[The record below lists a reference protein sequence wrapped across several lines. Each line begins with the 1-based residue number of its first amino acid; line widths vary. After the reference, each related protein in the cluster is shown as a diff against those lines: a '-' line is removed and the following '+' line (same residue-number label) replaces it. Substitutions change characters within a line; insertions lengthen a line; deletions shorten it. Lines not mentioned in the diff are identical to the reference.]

1 MHRNQSVSA
10 HSFAMVPRS
19 NIPRSRFNVQT
30 SHKTTF
36 DAGKLVPIY
45 VDEVLPGDTFSLS
58 CTAFGRMA
66 TPIFP
71 IMDNLHM
78 DTFFFFV
85 PYRLIWDNWK
95 KFMGEQ
101 KNPGDSTDFL
111 VPQVST
117 PVGGWSIGSLGDY
130 FGLPTVGQVGAAKDV
145 SHSALPLRAYN
156 LIYNEW
162 FRDENLVP
170 SFPVNTGD
178 GPYRDWETDRK
189 STRLNSSHRS
199 LSRMP
204 SSA

>member
-1 MHRNQSVSA
+1 MGLIMHRNQSVSA
-10 HSFAMVPRS
+10 YSFAMVPRAD
-19 NIPRSRFNVQT
+19 IPRSRFTVQT

-36 DAGKLVPIY
+36 DAGKLIPIY

-111 VPQVST
+111 VPQVKT
-117 PVGGWSIGSLGDY
+117 PVGGWPIGSLGDY
-130 FGLPTVGQVGAAKDV
+130 LGLPTVGQVGAAKDV

-162 FRDENLVP
+162 FRDQNLSFLFSFFPKEKSHSKHLLIFSENLHL
-170 SFPVNTGD
+170 F
-178 GPYRDWETDRK
+178 
-189 STRLNSSHRS
+189 SSK
-199 LSRMP
+199 
-204 SSA
+204 